1 MSSKLELKFINL
13 WRSLHPSIE
22 LISEVKLIPKRRFRF
37 DFVHMDSKTA
47 IELNGGN
54 FINGRHTRPVALNNE
69 YEKMNLALLNGYQV
83 FTLSNQMINEKW
95 VNEIYSYILSKRYK
109 LI

>member
-13 WRSLHPSIE
+13 WQQLHPSIK
-22 LISEVKLIPKRRFRF
+22 LISEVKLIPNRRFRF

-83 FTLSNQMINEKW
+83 FILSSQMINEKW
-95 VNEIYSYILSKRYK
+95 VNEISSYIISKSF
-109 LI
+109 